1 MTIDKITQLQ
11 ENIDEIR
18 YQFDVFI
25 NDDTCDA
32 KEFRRLL
39 KESEAL
45 IHQIEEDVWDGLIAK
60 SFFEEAKALRPR
72 RELDFSTRAHDL
84 TTDHEKGVKKTKRG
98 RYDIG
103 WV

>member
-25 NDDTCDA
+25 NDEVSTG

-39 KESEAL
+39 KESESL

-60 SFFEEAKALRPR
+60 SFYEEAK
-72 RELDFSTRAHDL
+72 D
-84 TTDHEKGVKKTKRG
+84 
-98 RYDIG
+98 
-103 WV
+103 

>member
-25 NDDTCDA
+25 NDEVSTG

-39 KESEAL
+39 KESESL

-60 SFFEEAKALRPR
+60 SFYEEAKDCGL
-72 RELDFSTRAHDL
+72 
-84 TTDHEKGVKKTKRG
+84 
-98 RYDIG
+98 
-103 WV
+103 